1 MSQEVNQKN
10 KNKFLGQ
17 FFTPERVAGFLV
29 DWILG
34 AERITS
40 QEGLKRILDPAIGN
54 GIFSKVFLI
63 NFLISMPNGLA
74 LIWMHNV

>member
-1 MSQEVNQKN
+1 MSQEVNRKN

-34 AERITS
+34 AERIAS
-40 QEGLKRILDPAIGN
+40 QGNLKRILDPAIGN
-54 GIFSKVFLI
+54 GIFLKVFLI
-63 NFLISMPNGLA
+63 NVPILTPNGLA
-74 LIWMHNV
+74 LIWIRNA